1 MKGSISVLS
10 DRIKNINDQNND
22 QAIKDMFIIDY
33 RLHNDHRVTHI
44 LRKSTI

>member
-33 RLHNDHRVTHI
+33 RLHNDHRV
-44 LRKSTI
+44 